1 MVDIDPNKRPGIHEI
16 LRDNCTSNVAFSYII
31 DEADHLNHMFETS
44 IFSFEN
50 LN

>member
-16 LRDNCTSNVAFSYII
+16 LRDNCTGNVAFSCII

-44 IFSFEN
+44 IFSF
-50 LN
+50 